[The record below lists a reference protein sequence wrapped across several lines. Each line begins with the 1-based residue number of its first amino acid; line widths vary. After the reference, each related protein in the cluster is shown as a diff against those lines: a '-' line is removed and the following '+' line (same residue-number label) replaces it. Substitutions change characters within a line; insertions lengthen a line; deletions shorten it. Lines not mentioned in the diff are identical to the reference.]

1 MTERHT
7 VKPFPSALAELMR
20 EHNIDQPRLAALA
33 GLSQS
38 SISRYLDSRRKPE
51 PASMEG
57 IASAF
62 EISPDYFLE
71 YRTWKIQEIMTQR
84 PELVSS
90 VYDRL
95 VALVARTKRGE
106 TSGTKRS

>member
-1 MTERHT
+1 
-7 VKPFPSALAELMR
+7 MR

-51 PASMEG
+51 PSSMEG
-57 IASAF
+57 IASAL

-71 YRTWKIQEIMTQR
+71 YRTWKIQEIMTER
-84 PELVSS
+84 PELVSG

-95 VALVARTKRGE
+95 LGLVGNRNFGDE
-106 TSGTKRS
+106 TVLEME